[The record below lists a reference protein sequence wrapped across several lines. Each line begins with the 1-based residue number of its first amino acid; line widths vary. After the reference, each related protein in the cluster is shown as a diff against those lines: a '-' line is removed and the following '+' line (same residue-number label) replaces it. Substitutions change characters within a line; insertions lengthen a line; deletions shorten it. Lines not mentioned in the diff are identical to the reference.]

1 MPRDALQ
8 TRWDLAD
15 ISTYTIVNK
24 SKCYDIPGV
33 DDKKDF
39 AETVE
44 SLVTIDIAP
53 AKQEQMFGLVAAV
66 MHLGNVVWNDGEPCT
81 VANKDALASCCKLLG
96 VDAAALQK
104 GLSHRTIVIMNESSV
119 KPLEKS
125 QCNDSRD
132 SLAKAL
138 YYWCFIW
145 LFAELNKLLVA
156 PQKGSTFFGIL
167 DIYGFEIFE
176 HNSFEQVMC
185 DV

>member
-1 MPRDALQ
+1 MSHVPRDALQ

-96 VDAAALQK
+96 VD
-104 GLSHRTIVIMNESSV
+104 
-119 KPLEKS
+119 
-125 QCNDSRD
+125 DSD
-132 SLAKAL
+132 TDTLPDDDA
-138 YYWCFIW
+138 
-145 LFAELNKLLVA
+145 V
-156 PQKGSTFFGIL
+156 G
-167 DIYGFEIFE
+167 
-176 HNSFEQVMC
+176 V
-185 DV
+185 